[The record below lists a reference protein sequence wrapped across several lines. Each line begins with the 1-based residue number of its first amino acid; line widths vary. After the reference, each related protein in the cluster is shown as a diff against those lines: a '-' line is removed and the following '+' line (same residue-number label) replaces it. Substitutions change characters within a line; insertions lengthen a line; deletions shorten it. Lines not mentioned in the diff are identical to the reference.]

1 VKEKPIQG
9 PPDNPRIQRPQ
20 LDCLLK
26 HQEMFIP
33 LRELKPE
40 TFRALDINRKKPKNY
55 DNGPLG
61 STESKES
68 FE

>member
-1 VKEKPIQG
+1 
-9 PPDNPRIQRPQ
+9 
-20 LDCLLK
+20 
-26 HQEMFIP
+26 MFIP